1 MEIDSGLQ
9 DTKTKTVVIGGTV
22 LELPL
27 RWNQRAQMYI
37 EQYPDLLTRPVYT
50 RSGERIMLT
59 IEDACPQADLEEG
72 GVDCGACRHFRPVP
86 GTLLGVCRNE
96 KRPAPGAQPNPK
108 PEEERP

>member
-59 IEDACPQADLEEG
+59 IEDACPLGRDRAGQPC
-72 GVDCGACRHFRPVP
+72 VDCGSCV
-86 GTLLGVCRNE
+86 V
-96 KRPAPGAQPNPK
+96 
-108 PEEERP
+108 